1 MSPLRPSKSQRLA
14 PPPSEGRSRFSQRGL
29 AVVMAVAVVL
39 LVATAALQL
48 HINERTNLLNAAAMR
63 DRVTLDQMATSGIH
77 LAMLVLV
84 KDRLDSESDSLQE
97 DWADDQ
103 TMAAFVD
110 QMGFEKGKLTVK
122 ISDEMARIQI
132 NALVRYPEGTQ
143 FNEKQRLIW
152 QRFSDNLL
160 SIYELLGDEVPE
172 IQDTDSETIINSVK
186 DWLDSDEDIITG
198 LNGAES
204 DYYEELDPPYSCKNG
219 PFDDLS
225 EVRLVRGITPALFDG
240 LAGAAGLGNYLTVYG
255 IEETKDHKFSY
266 PGKVNINT
274 AELPVLK
281 VLLPSASEDF
291 ADLLIEYREAVSG
304 TQYTHDVTNIN
315 WYKNVPGFQGITI
328 DPDLI
333 TVSSNVFR
341 IVATAVLGETRA
353 VTTAVVQRER
363 ESDSAPWSCKVLNW
377 KTQ

>member
-1 MSPLRPSKSQRLA
+1 MRLTLTA
-14 PPPSEGRSRFSQRGL
+14 ADGQSLFSQRGL

-39 LVATAALQL
+39 LVASAALQL

-103 TMAAFVD
+103 TMSAFVD
-110 QMGFEKGKLTVK
+110 QMAFEKGKLTVK
-122 ISDEMARIQI
+122 IFDEMARIQI
-132 NALVRYPEGTQ
+132 NALVQYPEGTQ

-172 IQDTDSETIINSVK
+172 IQETDSETIINSIK

-225 EVRLVRGITPALFDG
+225 EVRLVRG
-240 LAGAAGLGNYLTVYG
+240 V
-255 IEETKDHKFSY
+255 
-266 PGKVNINT
+266 V
-274 AELPVLK
+274 
-281 VLLPSASEDF
+281 
-291 ADLLIEYREAVSG
+291 VSG
-304 TQYTHDVTNIN
+304 
-315 WYKNVPGFQGITI
+315 PG
-328 DPDLI
+328 D
-333 TVSSNVFR
+333 
-341 IVATAVLGETRA
+341 RA
-353 VTTAVVQRER
+353 G
-363 ESDSAPWSCKVLNW
+363 NG
-377 KTQ
+377 